1 MTTHAPVLDY
11 RLLQIRAERRAGLID
26 ADVGRAAEA
35 IISRAIRFC
44 DEGRIPG
51 TKALDIS
58 GRAMS
63 MAHDFPVEMEDRHEP
78 R

>member
-1 MTTHAPVLDY
+1 MTTHAPILDY

-35 IISRAIRFC
+35 IIQRAIRMAA
-44 DEGRIPG
+44 EGRIPG
-51 TKALDIS
+51 TQALDIS
-58 GRAMS
+58 GRAMG
-63 MAHDFPVEMEDRHEP
+63 MAHAFPLVTEDRHAP